1 MRYRE
6 KKLEAV
12 GLEVH
17 QFALDTTDE
26 HVAHELL
33 LGEQEQLVDLCAEA
47 RDLLIVVQ
55 QQRQDGQAQVAEEFL
70 VVVRLC
76 PGH

>member
-1 MRYRE
+1 
-6 KKLEAV
+6 
-12 GLEVH
+12 
-17 QFALDTTDE
+17 
-26 HVAHELL
+26 
-33 LGEQEQLVDLCAEA
+33 
-47 RDLLIVVQ
+47 VQ